1 MIAITINVLRD
12 KPHGDTCL
20 QLLVSALPR
29 AACHT
34 LIMSMY
40 MSDKEEDKVLCAKRL
55 HLNATF
61 R

>member
-1 MIAITINVLRD
+1 MAITINVLHDR
-12 KPHGDTCL
+12 PHGDTCL
-20 QLLVSALPR
+20 QLLVSALPCV
-29 AACHT
+29 ACHT
-34 LIMSMY
+34 LIMCIY